1 MKKKE
6 YLKPEAKAIRVRATS
21 LFMSSPF
28 DEAETWR
35 DGPRLGDPDYFD
47 EDEPGL

>member
-6 YLKPEAKAIRVRATS
+6 YFKPEAKAIRVRATS

-28 DEAETWR
+28 GEAETWR
-35 DGPRLGDPDYFD
+35 DGPKLGDPDDF